1 MGPTIHATLAVCAL
15 VLALPASAETNGP
28 PVPVEKASY
37 HLPVFRNDQVMLLDV
52 FIPPGRTFNYHT
64 HSLDQISVL
73 IEAADQTGQVYGG
86 EPTPARRG
94 VRGTVNFAFDS
105 KKPVSHMGTNV
116 GTTPFHN
123 VVVALLKSQPSGFN
137 TGSRAEVPAYAQIID
152 NERVRA
158 WRLILQPGES
168 VAAITQSAPGM
179 RIVVDGGEIL
189 ETVPGELDRA
199 RALRTGQYF
208 WQDPGVT
215 RAIRNTGTT
224 PVHIVEFELK

>member
-1 MGPTIHATLAVCAL
+1 MRHVVNAAL
-15 VLALPASAETNGP
+15 VAYALALSLPAFAETNGP

-52 FIPPGRTFNYHT
+52 YIPPGRTFNYHT

-73 IEAADQTGQVYGG
+73 IAETDQTGQVYGG

-123 VVVALLKSQPSGFN
+123 IVVALLQPQPSGFSA
-137 TGSRAEVPAYAQIID
+137 GSRADAPAYVQVVD
-152 NERVRA
+152 NERLRA

-168 VAAITQSAPGM
+168 VSAITQSAPGM

-189 ETVPGELDRA
+189 EMVPGELDRA